1 MAKSN
6 TDYLFRLIKSLTPAE
21 KRYFKV
27 FVSKGKDQNDAKFVK
42 LFNIIDKYTDY
53 DENRIFDHEKTI
65 KPSQISNLK
74 AHLYKQVLQSLLN
87 YNPDDDIEIIIRN
100 LLNYTNLLYNKS
112 LFEQCWKMLE
122 KARQLAEANDKILL
136 LFEIIE
142 FEKKLLTKSIRTD
155 ISERVLF
162 LVEESE
168 NLSKSIRS
176 TRIFQN
182 LALKLYSFYLQI
194 GFIRNSDDFD
204 RASSF
209 LYSSLPA
216 FNEERLSFNEKMF
229 LYHSFTGYHFFIQ
242 DNERGYRY
250 AQKWFGLFE
259 NNPEKII
266 PKIEYYIKALNNLLT
281 AQFKLFR
288 YREFELNTKKF
299 ADIAKMPNL
308 KLTFNLQQQIFKY
321 SSIHKIN
328 KYFMLGQFTE
338 GTKIIPD
345 IANSLEKFENN
356 LDTHSLTI
364 FYYKFACMYFGD
376 EDYQQTIFWLNK
388 IINAKDV
395 NIRSDINGFARILNL
410 ISHWELKNAE
420 IVDYYI
426 RSTYRYLIKKA
437 DFHQFQKYIL
447 KFLRK
452 MSNISPDGLQQA
464 FIDLKKDLEPLKN
477 NAYEKRAFVYFDI
490 ISWLE
495 SKIKNRPNQLII
507 REKAMKKIEYNENL
521 QN

>member
-6 TDYLFRLIKSLTPAE
+6 TEHLFRLIKSLTAAE

-27 FVSKGKDQNDAKFVK
+27 FVSKGKDQSDAKFIK
-42 LFNIIDKYTDY
+42 LFNIIDKYNDY
-53 DENRIFDHEKTI
+53 DEHRIFEQEKTI

-74 AHLYKQVLQSLLN
+74 AHLYKQVLQSLVN
-87 YNPDDDIEIIIRN
+87 YNPDDDIEIIIRD
-100 LLNYTNLLYNKS
+100 LLNFTNLLYNRS

-142 FEKKLLTKSIRTD
+142 FEKKLLTKSIHTD
-155 ISERVLF
+155 ITERVLV

-168 NLSKSIRS
+168 KLSKSIRS
-176 TRIFQN
+176 TRTFQS
-182 LALKLYSFYLQI
+182 LSLKLYSFYLQI

-204 RASSF
+204 RASNF

-216 FNEERLSFNEKMF
+216 FDEDKLSFNEKMF

-259 NNPEKII
+259 EHPEKII
-266 PKIEYYIKALNNLLT
+266 PKIEYYIKALNNLLS
-281 AQFKLFR
+281 AQFKLFKH
-288 YREFELNTKKF
+288 REFEIFTKKF
-299 ADIAKMPNL
+299 ADIAQMPDL
-308 KLTFNLQQQIFKY
+308 KLTFNLRRQIFKY
-321 SSIHKIN
+321 SSIHNIN
-328 KYFMLGQFTE
+328 KYFMLGRFTE
-338 GTKIIPD
+338 GAKVIPE
-345 IANSLEKFENN
+345 IANSLEKYENN

-410 ISHWELKNAE
+410 ISHWELKNTE

-437 DFHQFQKYIL
+437 DFHQFQKFIL

-452 MSNISPDGLQQA
+452 LSNISPDELQKA
-464 FIDLKKDLEPLKN
+464 FIDLKKDLKPLKN

-495 SKIKNRPNQLII
+495 SKIENRSNQLII
-507 REKAMKKIEYNENL
+507 REKAMKKIGYNEYL
-521 QN
+521 GD